1 MRMEGNWS
9 VGHARGGVSESCRT
23 TRLHLHNLAE
33 LANLRGRRFA
43 ARGTCARVHI
53 YVRMEWKS
61 TVDRA

>member
-1 MRMEGNWS
+1 MPEVVYQR
-9 VGHARGGVSESCRT
+9 VVVQVSSSR
-23 TRLHLHNLAE
+23 HLAD
-33 LANLRGRRFA
+33 LANPRGRRFA

>member
-1 MRMEGNWS
+1 MPEVVYQR
-9 VGHARGGVSESCRT
+9 VVVQLVSTC
-23 TRLHLHNLAE
+23 NLAE